1 MEKSYQ
7 PVLLCPQRA
16 SRTFLKVQTITH
28 LVYYEQESRFL
39 CYLGPAPLV
48 DLESV
53 SALDRLARCQG
64 VYGAA
69 AKFLASLMRT
79 SKKILYL
86 TASLSAIS

>member
-7 PVLLCPQRA
+7 PLLLRPQRA
-16 SRTFLKVQTITH
+16 SRTFLKVLTITH
-28 LVYYEQESRFL
+28 LVYYEQGSRFL

-48 DLESV
+48 DLE

-69 AKFLASLMRT
+69 AKFLASPVRT
-79 SKKILYL
+79 SKEILYL
-86 TASLSAIS
+86 TASLSAES